1 MLLSLI
7 NLFKKENKENRFM
20 FLYSSEDSSNNSL
33 NDINDKNNIITNKI
47 IFNEYFDILFDTRY
61 NPEYFYINNKIIYEK
76 NSDSNKN
83 EWIKLEEEIKKIQN
97 YISLNKSITFDNNN
111 VSLFND
117 ILSNDSRNYNKLITI
132 FEKYNK
138 NDKILKKKL
147 FT

>member
-7 NLFKKENKENRFM
+7 NLFKKENQENRFL